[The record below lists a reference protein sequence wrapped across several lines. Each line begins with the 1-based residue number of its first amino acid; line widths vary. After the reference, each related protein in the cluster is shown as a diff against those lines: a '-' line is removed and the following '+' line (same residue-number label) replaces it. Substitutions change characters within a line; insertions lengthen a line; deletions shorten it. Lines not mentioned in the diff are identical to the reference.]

1 MKEVLYIHLQIITQ
15 TSVTTD

>member
-1 MKEVLYIHLQIITQ
+1 MKEVLCIHLKIITQ